1 MLEIRDLSKT
11 YSSKRRKKTV
21 INNIT
26 LSFPNYGIVGIVGES
41 GVGKTTLINILSGMD
56 RDYSGQVLIDNIDCS
71 TLSDYELHSKIG
83 YLKQNEKL
91 IPYLT
96 VKENLEYFY
105 RIDNL
110 DEILQ
115 RYHINITIDKYPT
128 EISGGEQQRLAI
140 LQAVLERKKILLLDE
155 PTSSL
160 DDKNAITIMEMIQM
174 ISKDVLII
182 LICHDENIIEKYCNK
197 VIEIKDGTILKE
209 RIIIPIQIHESLV
222 PSTKL
227 INKKHILFK
236 ASTNFLH
243 KHKSLMFL
251 FAFIQIILFFVLS
264 TFSSFLNYNAVDDIS
279 SHINQNYYGM
289 IYQNDISSYSG
300 NDYVYEQ
307 TVNQFGKQNVVKTV
321 TESFLVD
328 ESSSYQYDNL
338 NYTCIL
344 DQELKMN
351 EIKLGTNIYT
361 AISGKTSLDGNNKIT
376 INKADNG
383 PVSANKYVKEL
394 ISENIIYVSYQDYFS
409 SSLNHFKLEYIEQNH
424 NKSLTIYKDSDYSLI
439 KNKPILFSTRNIAK
453 LNFES
458 PTDENPFSKYNYIDL
473 KSYFSTGLEVEAQMP
488 NSIFKEESLIV
499 PDSLFVD
506 LLNKNKNYNS
516 IYLKVDD
523 KFKAAKYY
531 SDNNLSFSSF
541 SYLDNATIEKD
552 MNLTQQL
559 NSYIGQKDSIKEYK
573 YLSYIFFAIL
583 GTIEI
588 IILVILST
596 KIDYIK
602 KEENNRLIRYGIKKY
617 ELYFTNIFLQ
627 IVLLISYYLLSLLFI
642 ATLKIPLSML
652 FQSKESYNTNTLL
665 ISFFNNFILE
675 ICIFTLILIS
685 VISIKYLFKKEKNN
699 DWIKKYIKNL
709 S

>member
-699 DWIKKYIKNL
+699 D
-709 S
+709 

>member
-56 RDYSGQVLIDNIDCS
+56 RDYSGQVLIDDVDCS

-105 RIDNL
+105 RINNL

-115 RYHINITIDKYPT
+115 RYHINVTLDKYPT

-140 LQAVLERKKILLLDE
+140 LQAVLEKKKILLLDE

-251 FAFIQIILFFVLS
+251 FAFVQIILFFVLS
-264 TFSSFLNYNAVDDIS
+264 TFSSFLNYNAIDDIS

-289 IYQNDISSYSG
+289 VYQNDISSYSG

-409 SSLNHFKLEYIEQNH
+409 SSLNHFKLEYIEQNR

-458 PTDENPFSKYNYIDL
+458 PTDESPFSKYNYIDL
-473 KSYFSTGLEVEAQMP
+473 KSYFSTGLEIEVQMP

-541 SYLDNATIEKD
+541 SYLDNATIEKE

-699 DWIKKYIKNL
+699 D
-709 S
+709 

>member
-56 RDYSGQVLIDNIDCS
+56 RDYSGQVLIDDVDCS

-105 RIDNL
+105 KIDNL

-115 RYHINITIDKYPT
+115 RYHINVTIDKYPT

-140 LQAVLERKKILLLDE
+140 LQAVLEKKKILLLDE

-251 FAFIQIILFFVLS
+251 FAFVQIILFFVLS

-289 IYQNDISSYSG
+289 VYQNYISSYSG

-361 AISGKTSLDGNNKIT
+361 AISGKTSLGGNNKIT

-409 SSLNHFKLEYIEQNH
+409 SSLNHFKLEYIEQNR

-473 KSYFSTGLEVEAQMP
+473 KSYFPTGLEVDVQMP

-699 DWIKKYIKNL
+699 D
-709 S
+709 

>member
-140 LQAVLERKKILLLDE
+140 LQAVLEKKKILLLDE

-197 VIEIKDGTILKE
+197 VIEIKEGTILKE

-473 KSYFSTGLEVEAQMP
+473 KSYFSTGLEVEVQMP

-559 NSYIGQKDSIKEYK
+559 NSYIGQKDSIKQYK

>member
-56 RDYSGQVLIDNIDCS
+56 RDYSGQVLIDDVDCS

-105 RIDNL
+105 RINNL

-115 RYHINITIDKYPT
+115 RYHINVTLDKYPT

-140 LQAVLERKKILLLDE
+140 LQAVLEKKKILLLDE

-251 FAFIQIILFFVLS
+251 FAFVQIILFFVLS
-264 TFSSFLNYNAVDDIS
+264 TFSSFLNYNAIDDIS

-289 IYQNDISSYSG
+289 VYQNDISSYSG

-409 SSLNHFKLEYIEQNH
+409 SSLNHFKLEYIEQNR

-458 PTDENPFSKYNYIDL
+458 PTDESPFSKYNYIDL
-473 KSYFSTGLEVEAQMP
+473 KSYFSTGLEIEVQMP

-699 DWIKKYIKNL
+699 D
-709 S
+709 

>member
-21 INNIT
+21 INNIS

-56 RDYSGQVLIDNIDCS
+56 RDYSGQVLIDDVDCS

-105 RIDNL
+105 RINNL

-115 RYHINITIDKYPT
+115 RYHINVTLDKYPT

-140 LQAVLERKKILLLDE
+140 LQAVLEKKKILLLDE

-251 FAFIQIILFFVLS
+251 FAFVQIILFFVLS

-289 IYQNDISSYSG
+289 VYQNYISSYSG

-409 SSLNHFKLEYIEQNH
+409 SSLNHFKLEYIEQNR

-458 PTDENPFSKYNYIDL
+458 PTDESPFSKYNYIDL
-473 KSYFSTGLEVEAQMP
+473 KSYFSTGLEIEVQMP

-699 DWIKKYIKNL
+699 D
-709 S
+709 